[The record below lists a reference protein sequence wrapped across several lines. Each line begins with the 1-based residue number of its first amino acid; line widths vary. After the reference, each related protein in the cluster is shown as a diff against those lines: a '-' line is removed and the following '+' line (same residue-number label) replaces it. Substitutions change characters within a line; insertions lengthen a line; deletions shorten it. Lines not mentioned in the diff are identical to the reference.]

1 MSIDQFKLQHLGI
14 DTEALAA
21 ALAYSRQGGTHQ
33 LVVQYKGETLIDDAT
48 SEEAV
53 DVYAVQKGLLSLM
66 IGIAEDKYLIETCDC
81 VNHLMDPEWTKLSR
95 WDEAKLT
102 VETLLSMTTGMSDE
116 LGPQGVIGETWRYNN
131 VAYNYLK
138 RILEEQT
145 SQSLQAISKAW
156 LLDSIEMNQTHW
168 IEREQVLP
176 DGRKLTG
183 LMSTA
188 KDMAKLGEL
197 VLKRGDGLVPAYYI
211 DDIAKPSSKEN
222 PAWGW
227 FWWNNNQDNFRRPM
241 YEEKLIAGVPNPNAP
256 ADMISARGAF
266 QNFLNVVPSLQLV
279 VARTAKVPPKTSTT
293 KVSRPPPFEP
303 HFWKLLAKA
312 LP

>member
-1 MSIDQFKLQHLGI
+1 MSIDQAKLQHLGI

-21 ALAYSRQGGTHQ
+21 ASAFSRQSGTHQ
-33 LVVQYKGETLIDDAT
+33 LVVKFAGETIINDAV
-48 SEEAV
+48 SEDAV

-66 IGIAEDKYLIETCDC
+66 IGIAEDKYLIETCDS
-81 VNHLMDPEWTKLSR
+81 VNHLMDPEWTKLSP

-102 VETLLSMTTGMSDE
+102 IETLLSMTTGMNDG
-116 LGPQGVIGETWRYNN
+116 LGQQGVIGETWRYNN

-145 SQSLQAISKAW
+145 SQSLQDLSNAW
-156 LLDSIEMNQTHW
+156 LFDNIEMNQTFW
-168 IEREQVLP
+168 VEREQVLP

-197 VLKRGDGLVPAYYI
+197 VLNHGGGLVPAYYI
-211 DDIAKPSSKEN
+211 DDMSKPSSKEN

-227 FWWNNNQDNFRRPM
+227 YWWNNNQDYFRRPM
-241 YEEKLIAGVPNPNAP
+241 HEEKLIQGVPNPNAP
-256 ADMISARGAF
+256 EDMISARGAF

-279 VARTAKVPPKTSTT
+279 VARTTKLRPNKDTSTDP
-293 KVSRPPPFEP
+293 KAPPFEP
-303 HFWKLLAKA
+303 AFWTLLTKA